1 MDLVSKGIMILR
13 GHSMETKDLLRH
25 NSVFNCIAEHELDT
39 LLEKAHTRQY
49 HKGQYLSH
57 AGDIWPFLFFMSK
70 GSVTAV
76 KESLEGR
83 SFVATSFK
91 SGDVFWGVSF
101 FHPDLPMPVGLK
113 VDQQSSVLL
122 WSREQILPIILKNGN
137 VAWELSRLM
146 VSRMLRA
153 SEIVEELAFQPVAG
167 RLAKLLI
174 DFPGQMPSGPIARSL
189 TLDDMAARVGSTREM
204 VCRLLQRFA
213 DEELIKITRTEFE
226 ITDRNQLMEIM
237 QKERS

>member
-1 MDLVSKGIMILR
+1 MDI
-13 GHSMETKDLLRH
+13 KDLLMH
-25 NSVFNCIAEHELDT
+25 STVFSCISEHEIDT
-39 LLEKAHTRQY
+39 LLEQALMRQY
-49 HKGQYLSH
+49 HKGQYLTH
-57 AGDIWPFLFFMSK
+57 AGDVWPYLFFLSK
-70 GSVTAV
+70 GSITAV

-91 SGDVFWGVSF
+91 PGEIFWGVSF
-101 FHPDLPMPVGLK
+101 FDPQLQMPIALK
-113 VDQQSSVLL
+113 VDSQSNLLL
-122 WSREQILPIILKNGN
+122 WSREQILPTILKNGHF
-137 VAWELSRLM
+137 AWELSCLM
-146 VSRMLRA
+146 ISRMLRA

-174 DFPGQMPSGPIARSL
+174 DFPGQGASGPVARSL

-226 ITDRNQLMEIM
+226 ITNRDRLTEMM
-237 QKERS
+237 QKVRG

>member
-1 MDLVSKGIMILR
+1 MEIKELLK
-13 GHSMETKDLLRH
+13 HST
-25 NSVFNCIAEHELDT
+25 VFSCMAEHEIDT
-39 LLEKAHTRQY
+39 LLEKAHTHQY

-57 AGDIWPFLFFMSK
+57 AGDIWPFLFFLSK
-70 GSVTAV
+70 GNVTAV

-101 FHPDLPMPVGLK
+101 FHPELPMPVGLK

-122 WSREQILPIILKNGN
+122 WSHDQMLPIILKNGN

-174 DFPGQMPSGPIARSL
+174 DFPGQMPSGPTARSL
-189 TLDDMAARVGSTREM
+189 TLDDMAARIGSTREM
-204 VCRLLQRFA
+204 VCRFLQRFA
-213 DEELIKITRTEFE
+213 DDGLIKITRTEFE
-226 ITDRNQLMEIM
+226 ITNRERLGNMA
-237 QKERS
+237 QKIKP